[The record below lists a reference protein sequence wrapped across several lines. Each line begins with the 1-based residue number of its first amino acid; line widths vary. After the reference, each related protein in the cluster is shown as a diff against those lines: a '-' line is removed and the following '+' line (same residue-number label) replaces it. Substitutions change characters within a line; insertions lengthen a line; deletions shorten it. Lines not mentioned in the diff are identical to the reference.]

1 MRILSSFTVLALQV
15 FALSPNL
22 DNATIEEKQ
31 GFLSFCAKNN
41 RHYSSSEEMDNRFGL
56 YMKTK
61 NMIDNAPPSTFEM
74 ALNYFADR
82 TDEEKQAVLNM
93 KLAEPRD

>member
-1 MRILSSFTVLALQV
+1 
-15 FALSPNL
+15 
-22 DNATIEEKQ
+22 
-31 GFLSFCAKNN
+31 
-41 RHYSSSEEMDNRFGL
+41 MDNRFGL

-74 ALNYFADR
+74 ALNHFADR